1 MTPLYEMQRGM
12 RAMRR
17 AAIGRGVIGLLDI
30 GTHKVSCAVL
40 RVGPGRDVAQLSGPP
55 LVGPMAGQAR
65 VTVIGAH
72 ATRSRGVRLGEIA
85 SMHETERAIRTAV
98 QGAQREAGVRV
109 DHVIASL
116 AGAAPESAIL
126 DGEVELADEA
136 CTEYDIA
143 RALSACEVQS
153 EPGRHVLHAQPVQF
167 ALDHRGGL
175 PDPRGQIGRRL
186 STHMHVMTVEAAAI
200 RNLAVCLKRC
210 DLELAGVAGSA
221 YAAGLAALVE
231 DEQELGAACIDLGGG
246 TTSISIFARRH
257 MVHAAT
263 VPLGGE
269 HVTLDLSKGLQV
281 PLARAEAIKARHG
294 GVIATGAD
302 DRDIIALGGES
313 GDWERDR
320 RTATRSHVI
329 GIMRPRI
336 EEILEEV
343 AAALHAAEFH
353 LFPSQT
359 AVLTGGASQ
368 VPGIVELAQRVLG
381 IPVRQGHP
389 VRIRGLPQ
397 SHQGSEFSA
406 TVGLALFAAHP
417 QDEWWD
423 FDVPSQAGGARSLGR
438 AFRWLRENW

>member
-1 MTPLYEMQRGM
+1 MTPLLEMQRGM

-40 RVGPGRDVAQLSGPP
+40 RVGPGRDMAEAPGGA

-85 SMHETERAIRTAV
+85 SMHETERAVRVAV
-98 QGAQREAGVRV
+98 QGAQRMAGVRV

-116 AGAAPESAIL
+116 AGAGPASAIL
-126 DGEVELADEA
+126 DGEVEVAGET
-136 CTEYDIA
+136 CGEPDIA
-143 RALSACEVQS
+143 RALAACEVPA
-153 EPGRHVLHAQPVQF
+153 EPGRHVVHAQPVHF
-167 ALDHRGGL
+167 ALDHRAGL

-186 STHMHVMTVEAAAI
+186 STHMHVVTAEAAAI
-200 RNLAVCLKRC
+200 RNLATCLKRC

-231 DEQELGAACIDLGGG
+231 DEQELGAACVDLGAG
-246 TTSISIFARRH
+246 TTSLSVFVRRH

-263 VPLGGE
+263 VPMGGE

-281 PLARAEAIKARHG
+281 PLARAEEIKARHG

-302 DRDIIALGGES
+302 DREVIALGGDS

-329 GIMRPRI
+329 GILRPRV

-353 LFPSQT
+353 RLPAQSV
-359 AVLTGGASQ
+359 VLTGGGSEL
-368 VPGIVELAQRVLG
+368 PGVVELAQRMLG
-381 IPVRQGHP
+381 TPVRQGRP
-389 VRIRGLPQ
+389 VRIRGLPE
-397 SHQGSEFSA
+397 SHQGAGFSA

-423 FDVPSQAGGARSLGR
+423 FDMPLAGARGQGLGR

>member
-1 MTPLYEMQRGM
+1 MTRLYEMQRGM

-40 RVGPGRDVAQLSGPP
+40 RVGAGSDLAQSPGTAI
-55 LVGPMAGQAR
+55 VGPMAGQAR

-72 ATRSRGVRLGEIA
+72 ATRSRGVRFGEIA
-85 SMHETERAIRTAV
+85 SMHETERAIRVAV

-109 DHVIASL
+109 DHVIAAL
-116 AGAAPESAIL
+116 AGAAPESVRL
-126 DGEVELADEA
+126 VGESELADDY
-136 CTEYDIA
+136 CTEHDIA
-143 RALSACEVQS
+143 RVLAACPAPD
-153 EPGRHVLHAQPVQF
+153 EPGRHVLHAHPVQF
-167 ALDHRGGL
+167 ALDHRAGL

-186 STHMHVMTVEAAAI
+186 STRMHVTTVDAAAI
-200 RNLAVCLKRC
+200 RNLAICLKRC

-221 YAAGLAALVE
+221 YASGLAALVE
-231 DEQELGAACIDLGGG
+231 DEQELGAACVDLGGG
-246 TTSISIFARRH
+246 TTSVSIFERRH
-257 MVHAAT
+257 MIAAAT
-263 VPLGGE
+263 VPMGGE
-269 HVTLDLSKGLQV
+269 HVTLDLSKGLQI
-281 PLARAEAIKARHG
+281 PLTRAEAIKARHG
-294 GVIATGAD
+294 GVVATGAD
-302 DRDIIALGGES
+302 DREIIALGGDS

-329 GIMRPRI
+329 GIMRPRV

-343 AAALHAAEFH
+343 ARLLHAAGFQG
-353 LFPSQT
+353 LPAQSV
-359 AVLTGGASQ
+359 VLTGGGSQ
-368 VPGIVELAQRVLG
+368 IPGVVELAQQMLG
-381 IPVRQGHP
+381 TPVRQGRP

-397 SHQGSEFSA
+397 SHQGTEFST

-423 FDVPSQAGGARSLGR
+423 FDAPMAVGGARTLGR

>member
-40 RVGPGRDVAQLSGPP
+40 RVGAGRDMAQAPGGS

-72 ATRSRGVRLGEIA
+72 STRSRGVRFGEIA
-85 SMHETERAIRTAV
+85 SMHETERAIRVAV

-109 DHVIASL
+109 DHVIAAL
-116 AGAAPESAIL
+116 AGAVPESADL
-126 DGEVELADEA
+126 HGEVELGGEF
-136 CTEYDIA
+136 CTEHDIA
-143 RALSACEVQS
+143 RALAACDVPS

-167 ALDHRGGL
+167 ALDHRTAL

-186 STHMHVMTVEAAAI
+186 ATRMHVLTVDAAAI
-200 RNLAVCLKRC
+200 RNLAVCLRRC
-210 DLELAGVAGSA
+210 DLELAGVAASA
-221 YAAGLAALVE
+221 YSSGLAALVE
-231 DEQELGAACIDLGGG
+231 DELELGAACVDLGGG
-246 TTSISIFARRH
+246 TTSVAVFSHRH
-257 MVHAAT
+257 MVHAET
-263 VPLGGE
+263 VQMGGE
-269 HVTLDLSKGLQV
+269 HVTLDLSKVLQV

-302 DRDIIALGGES
+302 DRDIIPLGGES

-320 RTATRSHVI
+320 RTASRSNVI

-336 EEILEEV
+336 EEILDEV
-343 AAALHAAEFH
+343 AAVLHRARFDRLPAR
-353 LFPSQT
+353 SV
-359 AVLTGGASQ
+359 VLTGGGSH
-368 VPGIVELAQRVLG
+368 VPGIVELAQRMLG
-381 IPVRQGHP
+381 LPVRQGHP
-389 VRIRGLPQ
+389 VRIRGLPAT
-397 SHQGSEFSA
+397 HQDAGYSA

-423 FDVPSQAGGARSLGR
+423 FAPPSRAAGYAGFGSAW
-438 AFRWLRENW
+438 RWIRENW

>member
-40 RVGPGRDVAQLSGPP
+40 RVGAGRDMTQTPGGGV
-55 LVGPMAGQAR
+55 VGPMAGQAR
-65 VTVIGAH
+65 VTVIGAQS
-72 ATRSRGVRLGEIA
+72 TRSRGVRAGEIV
-85 SMHETERAIRTAV
+85 SMHETERAIRVAV

-116 AGAAPESAIL
+116 AGATPESAVHG
-126 DGEVELADEA
+126 GEVEIADET
-136 CTEYDIA
+136 CTEHDIA
-143 RALSACEVQS
+143 HALAACDVPA

-167 ALDHRGGL
+167 ALDHRAGL

-186 STHMHVMTVEAAAI
+186 STHMHVMTVDAAAI
-200 RNLAVCLKRC
+200 RNLATCLKRC

-231 DEQELGAACIDLGGG
+231 DEQELGAACIDLGAG
-246 TTSISIFARRH
+246 TTSLSVFARRH
-257 MVHAAT
+257 MIHAAT

-281 PLARAEAIKARHG
+281 PLARAESIKARHG

-302 DRDIIALGGES
+302 DREIIPLGGDS
-313 GDWERDR
+313 GDWERDQ

-329 GIMRPRI
+329 GIMRPRL
-336 EEILEEV
+336 EEILEEIG
-343 AAALHAAEFH
+343 AALHAAEFH
-353 LFPSQT
+353 RLPAQSV
-359 AVLTGGASQ
+359 VLTGGGSH
-368 VPGIVELAQRVLG
+368 VPGITELAQRMLG
-381 IPVRQGHP
+381 VPVRQGHP
-389 VRIRGLPQ
+389 VRIRGLP
-397 SHQGSEFSA
+397 STHHDAGYSA

-423 FDVPSQAGGARSLGR
+423 FSAPARGAGYRGFGSAL
-438 AFRWLRENW
+438 RWLRENW